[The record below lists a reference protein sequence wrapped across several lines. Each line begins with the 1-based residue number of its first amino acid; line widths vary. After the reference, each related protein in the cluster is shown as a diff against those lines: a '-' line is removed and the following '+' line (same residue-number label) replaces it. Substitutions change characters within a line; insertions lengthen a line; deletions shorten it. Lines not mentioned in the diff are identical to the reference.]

1 MDCDIQKCELLKLKQ
16 DFGLVVTDKVYP
28 HEIESLTLIR
38 DLDNSGLGR
47 LYFREV
53 FLCDTLENPDTFMP
67 YGFYAMCVNYS
78 PKFKKNLPLISVP
91 KHSGIRI
98 HQGNYI
104 KDSSGCILVGVRSSN
119 CTLSYSTI
127 TLDRIIYIIQN
138 CNIKYFKF
146 S

>member
-1 MDCDIQKCELLKLKQ
+1 MECDIQKCELLKLKQ

-98 HQGNYI
+98 HQGNYK
-104 KDSSGCILVGVRSSN
+104 KDSSGCILVGVRTFN

>member
-1 MDCDIQKCELLKLKQ
+1 MECNIDKCELLKLKQ
-16 DFGLVVTDKVYP
+16 DFGLVLTDKIYP
-28 HEIESLTLIR
+28 NAVEALSLVR

-47 LYFREV
+47 LYFRDV
-53 FLCDTLENPDTFMP
+53 FLCDTLENPEKFMP
-67 YGFYAMCVNYS
+67 YGFYTMCVNHS
-78 PKFKKNLPLISVP
+78 PKFKRELPLIAVP

-104 KDSSGCILVGVRSSN
+104 KDSSGCVLVGVRSSN
-119 CTLSYSTI
+119 KTLSYSLI
-127 TLDRIIYIIQN
+127 TLERIISVIRG

>member
-53 FLCDTLENPDTFMP
+53 FLSDTLENPDTFMP